1 MSFTLVTSQHGRDQ
15 QSRAAAESGT
25 DSAPGSA
32 LSRRKQK
39 HQTDREN
46 SAARALSQARTRRR
60 IGNVPAFI
68 ILTVLAI
75 IAVFPIYWMFVTAF
89 RPADQ
94 MYSTN
99 PVPGPF
105 SFENFEYVW
114 QTIPIMKM
122 LANTFMMSL
131 GLSIAQLFI
140 AILAA
145 YGFARWNFRGKKVI
159 FLLFVGSW
167 LVPFQV
173 TMIPNY
179 VLISK
184 MGLLN
189 TVIGVMVP
197 QLAAA
202 FAVMMLK
209 QHLESFPRELL
220 DASDM
225 DGRGVWRTLWEVVVP
240 NLKPALAALGIMMF
254 INAWNEYLW
263 PSLIM
268 QQSTDLIQ
276 VGIRG
281 FMGAEGNNWG
291 AIMAA
296 SAVACLPIFLIYIFL
311 QKHVVD
317 AFVRS
322 GLK

>member
-1 MSFTLVTSQHGRDQ
+1 MTFTLVAPQ
-15 QSRAAAESGT
+15 QPRTDARSDARASRTGTRAAGARR
-25 DSAPGSA
+25 DPAPRDPA
-32 LSRRKQK
+32 DQ
-39 HQTDREN
+39 DP
-46 SAARALSQARTRRR
+46 AARALAAARRR
-60 IGNVPAFI
+60 RRLGNIPAHI
-68 ILTVLAI
+68 IMTVLAVI
-75 IAVFPIYWMFVTAF
+75 SIFPIYWMFVTAF

-94 MYSTN
+94 MLSTN
-99 PVPGPF
+99 PLPGPF
-105 SFENFEYVW
+105 SLENFQYVVD
-114 QTIPIMKM
+114 TIPILGM
-122 LANTFMMSL
+122 LGNTFVMATV
-131 GLSIAQLFI
+131 IAVGQLLV

-145 YGFARWNFRGKKVI
+145 YGFARWSFRGQKLL

-189 TVIGVMVP
+189 TVLGVIVP
-197 QLAAA
+197 QLATA
-202 FAVMMLK
+202 FAVMLLR
-209 QHLESFPRELL
+209 QHLDSFPRELL
-220 DASDM
+220 DAADM
-225 DGRGVWRTLWEVVVP
+225 DGRGPWRTLWEVVVP
-240 NLKPALAALGIMMF
+240 NLRPALAALAIMLF

-268 QQSTDLIQ
+268 QQSNSVIQ
-276 VGIRG
+276 VGIRS

-296 SAVACLPIFLIYIFL
+296 SALACLPILGIYVFL
-311 QKHVVD
+311 QRYVVD